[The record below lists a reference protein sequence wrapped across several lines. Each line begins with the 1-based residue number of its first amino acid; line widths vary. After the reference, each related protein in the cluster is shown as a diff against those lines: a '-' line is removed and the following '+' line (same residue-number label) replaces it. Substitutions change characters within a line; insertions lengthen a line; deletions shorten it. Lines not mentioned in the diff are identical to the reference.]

1 MDGIRADVTVQD
13 APAKVDASSI
23 AFPGRSGQGVR
34 VAVIDS
40 GVHASHPHIVGV
52 AGGVTIGS
60 QQEEDSFVDLIGHG
74 TAVMAAIQEKA
85 PQAEYF
91 AVRVFQ
97 TALRA
102 NIDVIARAIQW
113 CIERR
118 MDVINLSLGTANP
131 AHVARFT
138 SLIAQATEQG
148 TIVVSARNMNGI
160 AAFPGSMMGVVGV
173 GLDWNCPRYS
183 YSCMRTP
190 EGLELCA
197 SGYPRPV
204 PDVPK
209 ERNLQGIS
217 FAVANLTG
225 FVARA
230 CEGLENRSHGN
241 VCSML
246 AAEAE
251 RIRLSLK

>member
-1 MDGIRADVTVQD
+1 MDGVRADVVVQD
-13 APAKVDASSI
+13 APVKVDPSSP
-23 AFPGRSGQGVR
+23 FPGRSGQGVR

-52 AGGVTIGS
+52 AGGVSIGS
-60 QQEEDSFVDLIGHG
+60 QKEDSYVDLIGHG

-97 TALRA
+97 KELRA
-102 NIDVIARAIQW
+102 SIAVIVSAIEW

-118 MDVINLSLGTANP
+118 MDVINLSLGTLNP
-131 AHVARFT
+131 GHEGQFI
-138 SLIAQATEQG
+138 SLIARAAEYG

-160 AAFPGSMMGVVGV
+160 AALPGSLMGVVGV

-183 YSCMRTP
+183 YSSRQTP

-197 SGYPRPV
+197 SGYPRPIPGV
-204 PDVPK
+204 PND
-209 ERNLQGIS
+209 RNLQGIS
-217 FAVANLTG
+217 FAVANMTG

-230 CEGLENRSHGN
+230 CQGLENRSHRT
-241 VCSML
+241 VCSAL
-246 AAEAE
+246 IAEAE
-251 RIRLSLK
+251 RIGLNLK

>member
-13 APAKVDASSI
+13 APLEVPASCI
-23 AFPGRSGQGVR
+23 AFPGRSGLGIR

-74 TAVMAAIQEKA
+74 TAVMAASQENA

-97 TALRA
+97 RALHA
-102 NIDVIARAIQW
+102 SIDVIARAIQW
-113 CIERR
+113 CVEQR

-131 AHVARFT
+131 AHVVRFT
-138 SLIAQATEQG
+138 SLIAHAAEHG
-148 TIVVSARNMNGI
+148 TIVVSAHNMNGI
-160 AAFPGSMMGVVGV
+160 AAFPGSLIGVIGV
-173 GLDWNCPRYS
+173 GLDWNCPRNS
-183 YSCMRTP
+183 YSCRRTP
-190 EGLELCA
+190 EGLEICA
-197 SGYPRPV
+197 SGYPRAILG
-204 PDVPK
+204 VPK

-217 FAVANLTG
+217 FAVANMTG

-230 CEGLENRSHGN
+230 CEGLENRSHGT
-241 VCSML
+241 VCSVL

-251 RIRLSLK
+251 RIGLNLR